1 MVDVPS
7 RARIVVIG
15 GGVGGSSIAHHL
27 ARRGESDVVL
37 VERGELTSG
46 STFHSAG
53 LVGQLRGS
61 VVLTR
66 MMMYSAQLYR
76 ELAADPETDPGWV
89 ECGGLR
95 LASTPERLEELERQ
109 VGWAETFGLDLQR
122 VSAAEAAGLFPLMST
137 ERVLGATY
145 LATDG
150 YLDPAQLTFALIK
163 GAKAAGITVCERTR
177 VLGIDTVDG
186 AVSRVST
193 DRGDIECETVVDA
206 AGMYAAEVARMV
218 GVRVPIIPMSHQ
230 YVVTKPFRAVAPGE
244 RRLPTLRD
252 PDLLVYYREDGAGL
266 VMGGYERD
274 SRPFSLGAD
283 GLDHVPAD
291 FNGRLLPE
299 EWPRLEEIYENS
311 VIRVPAM
318 ADVEI
323 RKIINGPEGF
333 TPDNEFCLG
342 PTDVRGFWVAA
353 GFCAHGIAGAGAVGK
368 VMADWVLDGDAGMD
382 LWEMD
387 VRRFGRQYLS
397 PAYTLARVTENY
409 ESYYDIKYPGHERTS
424 ARPLRISP
432 AYAAHQGDAAF
443 FGEKSGWERVN
454 YYRSNEA
461 GGDESKR
468 PLGWAGK
475 LWSPA
480 IEAEH
485 RATREGA
492 GLFDESSFAKI
503 EVSGPGAAPLLE
515 HLCDNRVVRGPGRI
529 TYTQMLNARGGI
541 ECDFTVTQVDE
552 QTFQIVTG
560 TALGGHDLSWISPP
574 PPPHGSVSVR
584 DVTSAWAC
592 FGLWGPRARDI
603 LQPLTPQSLASA
615 DFPYMTMR
623 SSSVGT
629 APARLL
635 RVTFV
640 GELGWE
646 VYVPAEYG
654 ATVWGQL
661 REAGAGHG
669 LVPCGYRAIDSLRAE
684 KGYRY
689 WGSDITPDETPY
701 EAGLGFCVRLD
712 KEFIGRSALVDD
724 AGNPRAPGRTLV
736 CLTLD
741 DPRRLVL
748 GNEPIR
754 VDGRTVGR
762 VTSGAVGYHVGRS
775 IAFGYLPAAG
785 AGSAAPGD
793 AAQVLVFGDWVPA
806 LVAAEPLFD
815 PEGQRI
821 RS

>member
-1 MVDVPS
+1 MADLPS
-7 RARIVVIG
+7 RARIVVVG
-15 GGVGGSSIAHHL
+15 GGVGGASIAHHL
-27 ARRGESDVVL
+27 ARRGESDVVVL
-37 VERGELTSG
+37 ERGELTSG

-61 VVLTR
+61 VTLTR

-76 ELAADPETDPGWV
+76 DLAADPDTDPGWV

-95 LASTPERLEELERQ
+95 LASSPQRLEELERQ
-109 VGWAETFGLDLQR
+109 VGWAQTFGLDLQR
-122 VSAAEAAGLFPLMST
+122 LTAEQAAQLFPLMST
-137 ERVLGATY
+137 DAVLGATY

-150 YLDPAQLTFALIK
+150 YLDPSQLTFALIK
-163 GAKAAGITVCERTR
+163 GAKGAGVSVCEHTR
-177 VLGIDTVDG
+177 VLAITTADG
-186 AVSRVST
+186 AVTGVRT

-206 AGMYAAEVARMV
+206 AGMYAAQVARMV
-218 GVRVPIIPMSHQ
+218 GVRVPIIAMSHQ
-230 YVVTKPFRAVAPGE
+230 YVVTTPFRAVASGQP
-244 RRLPTLRD
+244 RLPTLRD

-266 VMGGYERD
+266 VMGGYERH
-274 SRPFSLGAD
+274 SRPFGLGPD
-283 GLDHVPAD
+283 GLDDIPAD
-291 FNGRLLPE
+291 FNGRLLPQ
-299 EWPRLEEIYENS
+299 EWDRLEEIYANS
-311 VIRVPAM
+311 VTRVPQM

-368 VMADWVLDGDAGMD
+368 VMADWVLDSDPGMD

-409 ESYYDIKYPGHERTS
+409 QSYYDIKYPGHERTS
-424 ARPLRISP
+424 ARPLRVSA
-432 AYAAHQGDAAF
+432 AYGAHLALDAS

-454 YYRSNEA
+454 YYRSNA
-461 GGDESKR
+461 PGGHESKR
-468 PLGWAGK
+468 PVGWAGK

-485 RATREGA
+485 RATREAA

-503 EVSGPGAAPLLE
+503 EVAGPGAADLLE

-541 ECDFTVTQVDE
+541 ECDFTVTQIDA

-560 TALGGHDLSWISPP
+560 TALGGHDLSWIASHAPRD
-574 PPPHGSVSVR
+574 GTVSVR

-592 FGLWGPRARDI
+592 FGLWGPNARHI
-603 LQPLTPQSLASA
+603 LAPLTPQSLANA
-615 DFPYMTMR
+615 DFGYMTMR
-623 SSSVGT
+623 STSVGT

-646 VYVPAEYG
+646 IYVPTEYG
-654 ATVWGQL
+654 ATVWEQL
-661 REAGAGHG
+661 RQAGVGHG
-669 LVPCGYRAIDSLRAE
+669 LVACGYKAIDSLRAE

-689 WGSDITPDETPY
+689 WGSDITPDDTPY

-712 KEFIGRSALVDD
+712 KDFLGRSALVDD
-724 AGNPRAPGRTLV
+724 TGQPKAARRQLV
-736 CLTLD
+736 CLTLE
-741 DPRRLVL
+741 DPRLQVL

-754 VDGRTVGR
+754 VGSVVAGR

-785 AGSAAPGD
+785 PGAAGPGD
-793 AAQVLVFGDWVPA
+793 RTQVLIFGRWVDA
-806 LVAAEPLFD
+806 AVAAEPLFD

>member
-7 RARIVVIG
+7 RARIVVVG
-15 GGVGGSSIAHHL
+15 GGVGGASIAHHL
-27 ARRGESDVVL
+27 ARRGERDVVL
-37 VERGELTSG
+37 IERGELTSG

-61 VVLTR
+61 VTLTR

-76 ELAADPETDPGWV
+76 ELAGEPETDPGWV

-95 LASTPERLEELERQ
+95 LASSVERMEELERQ

-122 VSAAEAAGLFPLMST
+122 LSAEQAAELFPLMST
-137 ERVLGATY
+137 EGVLGATY

-150 YLDPAQLTFALIK
+150 YLDPSQLTFGLIK
-163 GAKAAGITVCERTR
+163 GARAGGITVCERTR
-177 VLGIDTVDG
+177 LLGIDTADG
-186 AVSRVST
+186 AVTGVRT

-206 AGMYAAEVARMV
+206 AGMSAAQVARMV

-266 VMGGYERD
+266 VMGGYERQ

-283 GLDHVPAD
+283 GLDAVPAD

-299 EWPRLEEIYENS
+299 EWGRLEGIYANS
-311 VIRVPAM
+311 VTRVPVM

-424 ARPLRISP
+424 ARPLRVSP
-432 AYAAHQGDAAF
+432 AYGAHVALEAS

-454 YYRSNEA
+454 YYQSNA
-461 GGDESKR
+461 SGGDESKR

-485 RATREGA
+485 RATREAA

-503 EVSGPGAAPLLE
+503 EVAGPGAADLLE
-515 HLCDNRVVRGPGRI
+515 HLCDNRVVRGPGRV

-541 ECDFTVTQVDE
+541 ECDFTVTQLDAE
-552 QTFQIVTG
+552 TFQIVTG
-560 TALGGHDLSWISPP
+560 TALGGHDLSWIAAHAPRD
-574 PPPHGSVSVR
+574 GTVSVR

-592 FGLWGPRARDI
+592 FGLWGPSARLI
-603 LQPLTPQSLASA
+603 LAQLTPQSLSNK
-615 DFPYMTMR
+615 DFPYMSMR

-646 VYVPAEYG
+646 IYVPTEYG
-654 ATVWGQL
+654 ATVWEQL
-661 REAGAGHG
+661 RQAGAAHG
-669 LVPCGYRAIDSLRAE
+669 LVPCGYKAIDSLRAE

-689 WGSDITPDETPY
+689 WGSDITPDESPF
-701 EAGLGFCVRLD
+701 EAGLGFCVRVD
-712 KEFIGRSALVDD
+712 KDFLGRSALVDEQ
-724 AGNPRAPGRTLV
+724 GRPKAAHRQLV

-741 DPRRLVL
+741 DPRLQVL

-754 VDGRTVGR
+754 VAGRTLGR

-775 IAFGYLPAAG
+775 IAFGYLPADG
-785 AGSAAPGD
+785 PGTVQPGD
-793 AAQVLVFGDWVPA
+793 QTEVLVFGRWVPA
-806 LVAAEPLFD
+806 VVAAEPLFD